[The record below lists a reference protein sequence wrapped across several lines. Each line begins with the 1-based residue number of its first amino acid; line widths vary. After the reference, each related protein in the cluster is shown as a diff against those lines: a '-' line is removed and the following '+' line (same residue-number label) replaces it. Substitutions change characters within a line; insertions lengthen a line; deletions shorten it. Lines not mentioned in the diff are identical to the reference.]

1 MVADYE
7 AIDGPPLHPNCRC
20 ALQPRLDDEFEA
32 EMQQAERELAE
43 AEAENLRQI
52 IAENAEEIA
61 AIDAQVERI
70 MR

>member
-1 MVADYE
+1 
-7 AIDGPPLHPNCRC
+7 
-20 ALQPRLDDEFEA
+20 
-32 EMQQAERELAE
+32 MQQAERELAE